1 MHSLVHT
8 LRLLVVVLIQLFT
21 ISANRL
27 AKHEEVTVFC
37 FKTNYNKKDCS
48 FQVNEMKSIF
58 SNTPTKMM
66 VLAPVIYDK
75 IGSLKDDLKKFDV
88 INTHHFP
95 ANYIVRNLHG
105 PLNIVTEWSEGKP
118 TMFSS
123 MKERLYIKLIHHT
136 NKIATQKANVVLA
149 PCEFVKRWIL
159 RNYSI
164 DATTMFLDGINFNV
178 FDRYHVTADRVFDL
192 LPRIEKKKIIL
203 FVGRITESKNIHI
216 LIEAFYI
223 VKQKLPNII
232 LLLVGDYE
240 HYTNY
245 YTKLLELVKAK
256 NLQDD
261 VIFTGIVSWQDLPH
275 TFAHA
280 SYTQHVLFGKDFS
293 EPNLL
298 HLVNPLFA
306 LIQVQILKLFVIMK
320 QVF

>member
-1 MHSLVHT
+1 MNIAFFHHT
-8 LRLLVVVLIQLFT
+8 LRLGSGIDTVIYEL
-21 ISANRL
+21 ANRL

-136 NKIATQKANVVLA
+136 NKIQH
-149 PCEFVKRWIL
+149 KRQML
-159 RNYSI
+159 S
-164 DATTMFLDGINFNV
+164 
-178 FDRYHVTADRVFDL
+178 
-192 LPRIEKKKIIL
+192 
-203 FVGRITESKNIHI
+203 
-216 LIEAFYI
+216 
-223 VKQKLPNII
+223 
-232 LLLVGDYE
+232 
-240 HYTNY
+240 
-245 YTKLLELVKAK
+245 
-256 NLQDD
+256 
-261 VIFTGIVSWQDLPH
+261 
-275 TFAHA
+275 
-280 SYTQHVLFGKDFS
+280 
-293 EPNLL
+293 
-298 HLVNPLFA
+298 
-306 LIQVQILKLFVIMK
+306 
-320 QVF
+320 